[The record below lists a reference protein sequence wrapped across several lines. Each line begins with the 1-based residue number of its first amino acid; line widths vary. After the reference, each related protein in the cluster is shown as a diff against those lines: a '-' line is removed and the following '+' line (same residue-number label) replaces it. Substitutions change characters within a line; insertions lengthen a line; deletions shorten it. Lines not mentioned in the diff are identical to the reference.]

1 MIRALAHTTSD
12 GPKVPCIGSRHA
24 GLHQLRSGGTVG
36 KTYNLVAVGRL
47 GSWDWAGR
55 EYYRVE

>member
-47 GSWDWAGR
+47 GNWD
-55 EYYRVE
+55 